1 MFCRLLNSLV
11 QLLFFHCTCCNLI
24 HWTCSYMWSQ
34 NMKMIFMLIKM
45 CTFQSKL
52 YNIQTSCL
60 VFGCRFSLDL
70 ANLANSNLVV
80 SVYYILITVF
90 YYRLFTVVA
99 NYVKQCTKLN
109 FYHDN
114 FINSSYIQLY
124 SYNRMEGIN
133 SMIQPPFMSV
143 YWSLFVC
150 LLVLNYQSLV

>member
-1 MFCRLLNSLV
+1 
-11 QLLFFHCTCCNLI
+11 
-24 HWTCSYMWSQ
+24 
-34 NMKMIFMLIKM
+34 MIFMLIKM

-99 NYVKQCTKLN
+99 NYVNNAPNLIFTMTISSIAAIYSCTATIEWK
-109 FYHDN
+109 
-114 FINSSYIQLY
+114 
-124 SYNRMEGIN
+124 
-133 SMIQPPFMSV
+133 V
-143 YWSLFVC
+143 
-150 LLVLNYQSLV
+150 